1 MEIRSAFAHASDD
14 SLLLASAPN
23 GVTWYHT
30 VPHSGVVC
38 PPTQRGASQGAA
50 QQYTASTQP
59 RYSQFIQTRMQEPG
73 CRARMQSQGTE
84 PVRSQY
90 RASTEPGY
98 RASTEPVQ
106 RQDTQPGYTA
116 RIQSQDTGGRIHN
129 QDTEPTTIRSQYTA
143 SRQPVQSQ
151 YAASTQGSTEP
162 VQSQYA
168 GYAASTQPVGRQYT
182 TSRQPVHHQPDRG
195 PASMKIYPES

>member
-59 RYSQFIQTRMQEPG
+59 RYSQFIQTRIQEPG
-73 CRARMQSQGTE
+73 CRARIQSH
-84 PVRSQY
+84 Y
-90 RASTEPGY
+90 AASTE
-98 RASTEPVQ
+98 
-106 RQDTQPGYTA
+106 
-116 RIQSQDTGGRIHN
+116 
-129 QDTEPTTIRSQYTA
+129 
-143 SRQPVQSQ
+143 PVQSQ
-151 YAASTQGSTEP
+151 YAASTEPGYTARIRRILSQDTQP
-162 VQSQYA
+162 VQSQYRASTEPVHSQDTQPGYRARIQEA
-168 GYAASTQPVGRQYT
+168 GYTTRIQSQPRYAASTQPAGSQYRAST
-182 TSRQPVHHQPDRG
+182 QPVHKEVQSKYRASTQDTQPVHNQ
-195 PASMKIYPES
+195 